1 MEGGE
6 EDGGAAEGR
15 GVDGGYK
22 SGEEGWGEVEVLFG
36 EMGKDLSLWRHD
48 IARFGGRGRGKSR

>member
-15 GVDGGYK
+15 GADGGYE
-22 SGEEGWGEVEVLFG
+22 GREEGWGEVEILFG
-36 EMGKDLSLWRHD
+36 EMGKGLSL
-48 IARFGGRGRGKSR
+48 